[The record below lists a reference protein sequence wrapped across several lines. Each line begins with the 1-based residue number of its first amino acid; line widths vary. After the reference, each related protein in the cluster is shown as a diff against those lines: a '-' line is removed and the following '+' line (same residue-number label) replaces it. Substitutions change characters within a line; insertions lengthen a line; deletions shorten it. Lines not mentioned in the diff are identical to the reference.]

1 MTMGR
6 MANILAIQEKLVRL
20 ISAENQQGTRIGT
33 KTFLQ
38 ESSPDSLNWTD
49 ARLDSFLENAVR
61 AKFSVRVQKKNIKI
75 TMNGWSPTVGDL
87 AIAVFLA
94 VERQH
99 KTGSVTLGHKAPSV
113 I

>member
-1 MTMGR
+1 

-61 AKFSVRVQKKNIKI
+61 AKFSDHHEWLVSHRWGPGHCRVPRGRAAAQNRECDP
-75 TMNGWSPTVGDL
+75 W
-87 AIAVFLA
+87 A
-94 VERQH
+94 
-99 KTGSVTLGHKAPSV
+99 
-113 I
+113 